1 VPCIGEQK
9 WDEIKAYNKTTVVR
23 DVVTEDDEASFTV
36 IDAEL
41 DVWIDAEVLRTETNT
56 EG

>member
-1 VPCIGEQK
+1 MPCIGEQK